1 MDVSNLT
8 KAGSVAPIV
17 TKAVGDSSGG
27 KSPEAVGNSLPD
39 AGQARVHTEVPS
51 TKDPL
56 TENPVS
62 PSSSE
67 ELNKLVDH
75 VNVALQGHSSDLKF
89 TVVEGT
95 DISVV
100 RVEDAKT
107 GEVIRQFPSEETV
120 AFARALDESQQ
131 GTMLEEKA

>member
-8 KAGSVAPIV
+8 KTSSVTPIV

-27 KSPEAVGNSLPD
+27 KSPVAAGNSLPD
-39 AGQARVHTEVPS
+39 AGQARVHTE
-51 TKDPL
+51 DPL
-56 TENPVS
+56 AKNPVS

-67 ELNKLVDH
+67 ELNNEELSNLVNH

-131 GTMLEEKA
+131 GTMFEEKA

>member
-8 KAGSVAPIV
+8 KTSPVTPVV
-17 TKAVGDSSGG
+17 TKAVGDSSGA

-39 AGQARVHTEVPS
+39 AGQARVQTE
-51 TKDPL
+51 DPL
-56 TENPVS
+56 AKNPVS
-62 PSSSE
+62 PSSPE
-67 ELNKLVDH
+67 ELNNLVDH
-75 VNVALQGHSSDLKF
+75 VNVALQGNSSDLKF

-107 GEVIRQFPSEETV
+107 GELIRQFPSEEMV